1 MTNQKD
7 FLLRREFYRLIE
19 EYNRCTLT
27 HIKGEIK
34 KDILLLEEV
43 LNGEDTFI

>member
-7 FLLRREFYRLIE
+7 FLLRREFYRLVE

-27 HIKGEIK
+27 RVKCEIK

-43 LNGEDTFI
+43 LNSEDTFT